1 MGYGEEHAWTQMSGL
16 WRLPYMDDLLLLP
29 HNIDMMHSKKNIA
42 EALWGTIMDILD
54 KTKDNVKA
62 RVDQA
67 TLCDRPKLNIP
78 PPKDGK
84 KWKKPATEFILKKHQ
99 RKEVLE
105 WFQTLMFPRWVCSE
119 SKERGQLIY
128 YAN

>member
-1 MGYGEEHAWTQMSGL
+1 MGYGEEHAWTQKSGL
-16 WRLPYMDDLLLLP
+16 WRLPYMDDLLLP
-29 HNIDMMHSKKNIA
+29 HNIDMMHSEKNIA
-42 EALWGTIMDILD
+42 EALWDTIMDILD

-84 KWKKPATEFILKKHQ
+84 KWKKPAAEFVLKKHQ

-105 WFQTLMFPRWVCSE
+105 WFQTLMFPDGYATNLR
-119 SKERGQLIY
+119 RGVNLSTM
-128 YAN
+128 